1 MLTTGERIKALRK
14 AQKMSQ
20 LELAKRTGYTDRS
33 SISKIENGTIELN
46 ESGVL
51 DFARALGITPAELLG
66 LSEVKAASE
75 TLSFPIIGKV
85 AAGFDRDAAVDDSL
99 GSVEIPLSWLHGR
112 PAKDYFV
119 LRVSGDSMFP
129 TYQDGDLV
137 LVLHQ
142 TTMNYSGQVGVVSYD
157 DNLGTLKKIEY
168 AMGEDWMRLVPL
180 NPQFAPITIRDE
192 ALEHCRVHGIAKMV
206 IRTVN

>member
-51 DFARALGITPAELLG
+51 DFSRALGITPAELLG
-66 LSEVKAASE
+66 LSEVKAVSE

-99 GSVEIPLSWLHGR
+99 GSVEIPMAWLHGR